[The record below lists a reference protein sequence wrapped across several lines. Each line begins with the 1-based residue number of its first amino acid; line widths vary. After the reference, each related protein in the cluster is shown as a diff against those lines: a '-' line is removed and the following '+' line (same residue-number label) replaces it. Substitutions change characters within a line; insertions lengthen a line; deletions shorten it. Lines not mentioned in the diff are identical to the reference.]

1 MELFNSTIEGVYLD
15 DHISFTCNCHFNNN
29 DMSSSNIF
37 VMIRIFSFKQD
48 LLEFK
53 MKIGLLGRKIFRHS
67 GLSPVNDNDKI
78 KVYSEL

>member
-1 MELFNSTIEGVYLD
+1 MELLNSTIEGVYLD

-29 DMSSSNIF
+29 DMSSSNIS

-53 MKIGLLGRKIFRHS
+53 IKIGDNGSEVFRTFRS
-67 GLSPVNDNDKI
+67 VPCQRQ
-78 KVYSEL
+78 